1 MNVEEFTKT
10 YCAKC
15 GTQRCEGIESEWGEG
30 CQYRWNLDGMD
41 PATEIK
47 RLNDKIW
54 ELANKLVKYESGR
67 PKGKWNYDG
76 TCSICG
82 AQVLANYTS
91 FCPKCGSD
99 MREDY

>member
-54 ELANKLVKYESGR
+54 ELTSWLNMNQEEQRASGTTTER
-67 PKGKWNYDG
+67 AA
-76 TCSICG
+76 S
-82 AQVLANYTS
+82 AVLMYLLIILTS
-91 FCPKCGSD
+91 VRSAD
-99 MREDY
+99 QT